1 MGLFDGIFSGIT
13 NKVRA
18 TDEKRI
24 NDEISQLRDQILTD
38 IGELNK
44 KAMKL
49 EELKQKLVTPPP
61 PSPAKS
67 ELTSENVDNTVPVA
81 PEEGAEGAELDD
93 GAEVAGKEAP
103 ETKESESPKSP
114 GIFEKF
120 FKPAEASATV
130 PAPTEVTAPAAPA
143 ATSVNVAQPPP
154 PPPPPSQAP
163 PPPPPQQVQQRPL
176 ETIDNSVNKGIPP
189 IANNNYNNDL
199 RSEPVGANYDMY
211 DGGKKTKRKTKSKRR
226 TRRNKKIVS
235 HVTTENTPAL
245 ADNEE

>member
-49 EELKQKLVTPPP
+49 EELKQKLVTPP
-61 PSPAKS
+61 AKS
-67 ELTSENVDNTVPVA
+67 ELTSENVGNTVPVA
-81 PEEGAEGAELDD
+81 PEEGAEGAE
-93 GAEVAGKEAP
+93 VAGEEAP

-120 FKPAEASATV
+120 FKPAEASAAV
-130 PAPTEVTAPAAPA
+130 PSPTEVTAPAAPVEAAAPA

-154 PPPPPSQAP
+154 PPPSQ

-189 IANNNYNNDL
+189 IANNNNNYNNDL

-211 DGGKKTKRKTKSKRR
+211 DGGKKTNRKTKTKRR
-226 TRRNKKIVS
+226 TRRNKKVVH
-235 HVTTENTPAL
+235 HVTTDSTPAL

>member
-61 PSPAKS
+61 PSPANS
-67 ELTSENVDNTVPVA
+67 ELTSENVNNTVPVA
-81 PEEGAEGAELDD
+81 PEEGDE
-93 GAEVAGKEAP
+93 GAEVAGEEAP

-130 PAPTEVTAPAAPA
+130 PAPTEVTAPAAPVEAAAPA

-154 PPPPPSQAP
+154 PPPPSQA

-189 IANNNYNNDL
+189 IANNNNYNNDL

-211 DGGKKTKRKTKSKRR
+211 DGGKKTNRKTKSKRR
-226 TRRNKKIVS
+226 TRRNKKVVH
-235 HVTTENTPAL
+235 HVTTDSTPAL